1 MRKSSMQLTTSSL
14 QGVPL
19 LILAGDVGHENCP
32 ELRRI
37 FEDMLHDGID
47 RFLLDLSEVEHIDSG
62 CIGLMWVLFN
72 AVAGHGW
79 IGVIGANANIR
90 RILSVAGLVE
100 DGAFRVF
107 AAQADAEV
115 ALTA

>member
-1 MRKSSMQLTTSSL
+1 MRKSFMQLTTSSL
-14 QGVPL
+14 RGVPL
-19 LILAGDVGHENCP
+19 LVLAGEIGHENCP

-37 FEDMLHDGID
+37 FEDMLHEGID

-62 CIGLMWVLFN
+62 CIGLIWVLFN

-79 IGVIGANANIR
+79 IGVIGANTNIR

-100 DGAFRVF
+100 DGTFRLF
-107 AAQADAEV
+107 AEQTDAEF